1 MANFLWKLQE
11 YVAHGSDVKCLA
23 LGQSSGRLMVTGGED
38 TKVNVWSLDKP
49 NCLLSLSGHTS
60 PVEAVRL
67 NRKELVVAGGSS
79 TGVVKIWDLEA
90 SKVTHSFSNH
100 KGAVQSIEFHTSGPF
115 VATGSADHSIKLWD
129 LRRKGCINTY
139 KGHPSGV
146 TCVRFSPDGRWLASS
161 DDTGVV
167 KLWKLEAGKELHEFK
182 DHSTAIASIAFNPK
196 DMVLASGSSDGIV
209 KFWDLDKLELIGSS
223 KEDNPPVRAMLFHPE
238 GMCLYNMASK
248 ALSAYRWDPVQRCC
262 SLPVDYSNATDMI
275 ITQNQLIA
283 ADFSQ
288 NKVSTFV
295 VDIKKIPPIDNDS
308 LSPHGSGRRTFR
320 ADDKSVDPA
329 AKPVKSP
336 PGAEN
341 GDDVSGGGGV
351 EVKDPEF
358 DKIIR
363 RGNQIRPFEAPS
375 EEGFIAADR
384 NKPAGLNP
392 YDFMMK
398 QDPMS
403 GDKNPRS
410 EAEALQFLLQGHSN
424 VMSIVSNR
432 HRNLRVVKSEWMSA
446 GVKSAMVV
454 AIGQRDLGAIVD
466 LLHILLGKLSLWNL
480 DLCQSLLPVLT
491 DLLNSKYENYMHI
504 SLSTLRLIVQTF
516 GSIIRNNIS
525 SPPSAG
531 QIDLA
536 RQDRYYKCL
545 SCHKELKRILDRLDQ
560 LLATRYNQGRLGDKF
575 KEIRMLITQML

>member
-1 MANFLWKLQE
+1 MAKFLWKLQE

-90 SKVTHSFSNH
+90 SKATHSFTNH
-100 KGAVQSIEFHTSGPF
+100 KGGVQSIEFHTSGPF
-115 VATGSADHSIKLWD
+115 VATGSADHTVKLWD

-139 KGHPSGV
+139 KGHPGGV

-182 DHSTAIASIAFNPK
+182 DHSTSIVSIAFNPK

-223 KEDNPPVRAMLFHPE
+223 TGNNPSVRAMLFHPD

-248 ALSAYRWDPVQRCC
+248 ALGVYRWDPVQRCC
-262 SLPVDYSNATDMI
+262 SLPVDYGNATDMI
-275 ITQNQLIA
+275 IAQNQLVA

-295 VDIKKIPPIDNDS
+295 VDIKKIPPIDNGS
-308 LSPHGSGRRTFR
+308 LSPQGSGRRTFR
-320 ADDKSVDPA
+320 ADDNPFDPA
-329 AKPVKSP
+329 AKPRKSTP
-336 PGAEN
+336 ADSEN
-341 GDDVSGGGGV
+341 GNEVSGGGV

-358 DKIIR
+358 DKIIK
-363 RGNQIRPFEAPS
+363 RGNQVRPFEAPS

-392 YDFMMK
+392 EDFMMK
-398 QDPMS
+398 NNLMG

-410 EAEALQFLLQGHSN
+410 EADALQYMLQGHGN
-424 VMSIVSNR
+424 VMTIVSGR
-432 HRNLRVVKSEWMSA
+432 HRNLRVVKSEWMSR
-446 GVKSAMVV
+446 GVKPAIDV
-454 AIGQRDLGAIVD
+454 AIGQRDQGAIVD

-516 GSIIRNNIS
+516 GSIIRSNIS
-525 SPPSAG
+525 SPPAVN

-545 SCHKELKRILDRLDQ
+545 SCYKELKRILDRLDQ
-560 LLATRYNQGRLGDKF
+560 LLGTRYNQGRLGQKF
-575 KEIRMLITQML
+575 QEIRTLISGMM